1 MGYQILIVVDDPFL
15 CQRYAEALETTV
27 PPDGGAY
34 HVVSVSTMT
43 NAVWYVARQRF
54 DLILIEGHLRG
65 SLDALTQLLVDRNPR
80 AHVISVGVRAPKP
93 HATPQ
98 RLSLPVVAPDC
109 TATELRA
116 IVRLLLSSPPLAVRL

>member
-15 CQRYAEALETTV
+15 RQCYAEALETAA
-27 PPDGGAY
+27 PPSGGAY
-34 HVVSVSTMT
+34 QVVSVSTVT

-54 DLILIEGHLRG
+54 DLILIERHLRG
-65 SLDALTQLLVDRNPR
+65 SLDALTQLLVDRNPKV
-80 AHVISVGVRAPKP
+80 HVISVGVQAPKP

-98 RLSLPVVAPDC
+98 RLSLPVMVPDC

-116 IVRLLLSSPPLAVRL
+116 IVRLLLSSPPLAVRW